1 MVSFE
6 EFKKIEI
13 KIAEVIEVKN
23 HPNADKLYL
32 IRIKLADEEREI
44 VAGLKEHYTK
54 EELLGKQVVVVI
66 NLEPATIRGIESR
79 GMLLAASDANL
90 ISILTVDKPISTG
103 SRVS

>member
-6 EFKKIEI
+6 EFKKMEI
-13 KIAEVIEVKN
+13 RIAEVIEVKD

-32 IRIKLADEEREI
+32 VRIKLADEEREI

-54 EELLGKQVVVVI
+54 EELLGKQVAVVM
-66 NLEPATIRGIESR
+66 NLEPARIRGIESK
-79 GMLLAASDANL
+79 GMLLAASDENS